1 MKKNA
6 NDTDI
11 QIAICGSAGDGT
23 IAAGDIL
30 KRAMSLQGY
39 KVIAFDLYPAEI
51 RGFGKCIS
59 RIRIS
64 SGQTY
69 SLKPQSDALVS
80 LNDPHAIP
88 HVVEVRDYGAV
99 IYEDTPMARIPE
111 GGHISAHVRPAQIPY
126 GLGIRHISEQATGSA
141 RSRNIVVLGYMAG
154 LLGMTRDVFHQTIGE
169 KFKTKAPAVAEQN
182 LKAFDAGYDLAT
194 RVFRLDTIEIKP
206 PRHTKSGADA
216 VMMTGNGA
224 VVRGFLDAG
233 IDNYFGYPITPATS
247 IMERLTVEMPKTGGR
262 VLQTEDEISAIAATI
277 GAGYTGAR
285 TATATSGPGLAL
297 MAEMVGLGVMAE
309 VPSVIVVSQR
319 GGPSTGLPTKTEQSD
334 LNMAV
339 FGGAGDAQRIVLA
352 PTNVEG
358 CYKCAGKAFEIAEKF
373 QTPVI
378 VLLDLYLSNRYETV
392 IPPKRN
398 PFLRKPEKKIAVR
411 NGNGAYKR
419 FAATA
424 DHVSPRSV
432 PGEPGLMHTV
442 TGLEHNE
449 MGRPSDLPEVHLAM
463 SHKRHKKL
471 KGALNLR
478 GLTLCKRFGDEGE
491 VDVGIL
497 GWGSTFGEILEAMYA
512 AQSEGI
518 RCSAMKVVM
527 LSPLPIEQIAAFH
540 DDCGEVLVPELNY
553 EGQFAG
559 LVSGELGRPVTRLS
573 QVTGAPMR
581 VEEILNEV
589 RRLSGKQ
596 SPARK
601 TKQQD
606 TGDERALEAG
616 LS

>member
-1 MKKNA
+1 MKKNG
-6 NDTDI
+6 NGTDI

-59 RIRIS
+59 RVRIS
-64 SGQTY
+64 SDQTY
-69 SLKPQSDALVS
+69 SLKPQSDFLIS

-88 HVVEVRDYGAV
+88 HVGEVRDYGAV
-99 IYEDTPMARIPE
+99 IYEDTPIARVPE

-126 GLGIRHISEQATGSA
+126 GLSVRHISEQATSSA
-141 RSRNIVVLGYMAG
+141 RSRNIVVLGYLAG
-154 LLGMTRDVFHQTIGE
+154 LLGIERGGFHQTIQD
-169 KFKTKAPAVAEQN
+169 KFKTKARAIAEQN
-182 LKAFDAGYDLAT
+182 ITAFDAGYDLA
-194 RVFRLDTIEIKP
+194 RGVFRLDTVAIRP
-206 PRHTKSGADA
+206 PRHAKSGGDA

-224 VVRGFLDAG
+224 VVRAFLDAG
-233 IDNYFGYPITPATS
+233 IETYFGYPITPATN

-277 GAGYTGAR
+277 GAGYAGAR
-285 TATATSGPGLAL
+285 AATATSGPGLAL
-297 MAEMVGLGVMAE
+297 MAEMLGLGVMAE

-358 CYKCAGKAFEIAEKF
+358 CYKCAGKAFEIAEKY

-398 PFLRKPEKKIAVR
+398 PFAPKPQSAPTAR
-411 NGNGAYKR
+411 SSNGPYKR
-419 FAATA
+419 FAAKPN
-424 DHVSPRSV
+424 HISPRAI
-432 PGEPGLMHTV
+432 PGEEGRMHTV

-449 MGRPSDLPEVHLAM
+449 LGRPSDLPEVHMAM
-463 SHKRHKKL
+463 SHKRHEKL
-471 KGALNLR
+471 KGALKLR
-478 GLTLCKRFGDEGE
+478 DLTLCKRFGDDGP

-512 AQSEGI
+512 ALAEGI

-527 LSPLPIEQIAAFH
+527 LSPLPADKVAAFC
-540 DDCGEVLVPELNY
+540 DDCREVLVPELNY
-553 EGQFAG
+553 EGQFAN
-559 LVSGELGRPVTRLS
+559 LISGELGRPVTRLS

-581 VEEILNEV
+581 VEEILEQIKQLSAKARPK
-589 RRLSGKQ
+589 RRRKKQ
-596 SPARK
+596 DSR
-601 TKQQD
+601 
-606 TGDERALEAG
+606 DERASEAQ
-616 LS
+616 